1 MKTLSKISVLIF
13 LLSSSFVFAQDTNN
27 QKIKSNFSFSDRI
40 FNGIPTGYEDRVAG
54 EIIKIEKNNLTI
66 KLDYVIKAYH
76 YKDSTGD
83 GYYKL
88 SGQIL
93 VKDILIKYYDT
104 FENISSKP
112 FNLGDSVYFWGH
124 GIKVNDEEYFIANA
138 GFIRDNFECSNS
150 IVHYGEYYGKLNM
163 NNKNGIKGKYKT
175 YNNEHPTRDITIERT
190 GIIATEPVCVFSETQ
205 EFREYEIYFERI
217 NSKENMNMC
226 EQLFEQKYKDNE
238 EIFIKPKRI
247 GVGLTAYYLL
257 FSNFEL
263 DNFKLKNDDDWFC
276 KY

>member
-1 MKTLSKISVLIF
+1 MKVLNKISILIF

-27 QKIKSNFSFSDRI
+27 LNIKSDFYFSDRI
-40 FNGIPTGYEDRVAG
+40 FSGTPTGYEQWVAG
-54 EIIKIEKNNLTI
+54 KIIKIEKNNLTI
-66 KLDYVIKAYH
+66 ELDYVTETHH
-76 YKDSTGD
+76 YTDSTGD
-83 GYYKL
+83 GYYTL
-88 SGQIL
+88 SEPIL

-124 GIKVNDEEYFIANA
+124 GITVNDEEYFIANA

-150 IVHYGEYYGKLNM
+150 IVHYGEYGTLNM
-163 NNKNGIKGKYKT
+163 NNKNGIRGKYKT

-190 GIIATEPVCVFSETQ
+190 GIIATEPVCIFSETQ
-205 EFREYEIYFERI
+205 EFRKYEIYFERI

-257 FSNFEL
+257 FWNFEL
-263 DNFKLKNDDDWFC
+263 DNFKLNKEDNWFC
-276 KY
+276 EY